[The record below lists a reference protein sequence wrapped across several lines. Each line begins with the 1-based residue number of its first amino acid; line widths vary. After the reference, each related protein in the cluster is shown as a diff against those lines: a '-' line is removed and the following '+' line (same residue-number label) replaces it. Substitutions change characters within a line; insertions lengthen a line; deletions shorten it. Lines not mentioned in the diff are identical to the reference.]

1 MIYFNKLYKKL
12 TESYGESSSIKSR
25 IRLPLIKKMSDLPEY
40 PPYGFWMDKNGYLE
54 PVKKWAQ
61 HYDVAWSLLNQ
72 PYDDVIDYTDILLK
86 KGWVKIVS
94 GYVYGPISFE
104 SLNELNPSQSRAM
117 KYLKDLY
124 SKEKREEI
132 YPPRSYHEDEDSI
145 NFSYYE
151 SVGKESF
158 EQKYEMLMCEYAEE
172 SPFAVFVVYQYPDG
186 EIAATTRPKD
196 RMMDDEGISYG
207 LPGGK
212 VDPDEDPIKAA
223 IRESAEEG
231 WKVSGL
237 THKHSDMVQG
247 KLVWWFKAESA
258 TPLKNYKEKHRG
270 IKPIK
275 INPDVLKGFGN
286 EIAIPRTL
294 NESYEEDFSSNWQK
308 AITTSEELQVAL
320 DLMKNIKSKNQGEI
334 YIVGGVPRDILMGN
348 EIDDVDMATN
358 IPFEKIAKDFDIRNI
373 SKNDSQPVYTILWK
387 GYNFDLAKFREDSGD
402 VGRQNNVST
411 ETDSFEADTRR
422 RDLTINSFGLDEK
435 GSIVDYQGGLED
447 LKNKIVRAVGD
458 PKKRFLEDATRI
470 LRVFR
475 FAAKMDF
482 DIEENTKKAAIELKK
497 LLQDPKAIS
506 KESISKEF
514 YKSAKSGKTLAN
526 FLKKLQ
532 DTGILHD
539 ILPEFTSMEGYD
551 HDPEHHPEG
560 DSQVLGH
567 IYECLYVSPYK
578 DPIINLAVLF
588 HDFGKA
594 TTRGSKPNGFSS
606 YHGHEAAGVP
616 IVENIFERLRFTELS
631 AQDKKNIL
639 AAVDRHMLVHN
650 LDKLNIKT
658 LTKLIQDPAWEI
670 IKAVG
675 YCDEASRGSLF
686 DEEEFSAKVKRA
698 EEKVSNIG
706 SNQEDTRKK
715 IKQYFDGGK
724 LMEWFPILKNDKTKF
739 KDIVKELEEYV
750 LETLNSGD
758 EPDQDKM
765 KEIGNGILGNSRF
778 NESYK
783 KLLKTFD

>member
-1 MIYFNKLYKKL
+1 M
-12 TESYGESSSIKSR
+12 ESYGESSSIKSR

-72 PYDDVIDYTDILLK
+72 PYDDEIDYTDILLK

-158 EQKYEMLMCEYAEE
+158 EQKYEMLMREYVEDSGYKEVEFVCVNTEPENINTASSKE
-172 SPFAVFVVYQYPDG
+172 SQRRLYFDLKNIEGVIPLWQDWSDYSG
-186 EIAATTRPKD
+186 EDYIQLSLTAIYKDPKSKKNIIAAAKRNGVKID
-196 RMMDDEGISYG
+196 MIQSVDDEY
-207 LPGGK
+207 
-212 VDPDEDPIKAA
+212 VDRA
-223 IRESAEEG
+223 IRGDHEG
-231 WKVSGL
+231 
-237 THKHSDMVQG
+237 Q
-247 KLVWWFKAESA
+247 
-258 TPLKNYKEKHRG
+258 
-270 IKPIK
+270 I
-275 INPDVLKGFGN
+275 
-286 EIAIPRTL
+286 
-294 NESYEEDFSSNWQK
+294 NESYEDDFSSNWQK
-308 AITTSEELQVAL
+308 AITTSEELRVAL
-320 DLMKNIKSKNQGEI
+320 DLMKNIKSKNQGDI

-422 RDLTINSFGLDEK
+422 RDLTINSFGLDEE

-765 KEIGNGILGNSRF
+765 KEIGAGILGNSRF

-783 KLLKTFD
+783 TLLNIFK

>member
-1 MIYFNKLYKKL
+1 M
-12 TESYGESSSIKSR
+12 ESYGESSSIKSR

-72 PYDDVIDYTDILLK
+72 PYDDEIDYTDILLK

-158 EQKYEMLMCEYAEE
+158 EQKYEMLMREYVEDSGYKEVEFVCVNTEPENINTASSKE
-172 SPFAVFVVYQYPDG
+172 SQRRLYFDLKNIEGVIPLWQDWSDYSG
-186 EIAATTRPKD
+186 EDYIQLSLTAIYKDPKSKKNIIAAAKRNGVKID
-196 RMMDDEGISYG
+196 MIQSVDDEY
-207 LPGGK
+207 
-212 VDPDEDPIKAA
+212 VDRA
-223 IRESAEEG
+223 IRGDHEG
-231 WKVSGL
+231 
-237 THKHSDMVQG
+237 Q
-247 KLVWWFKAESA
+247 
-258 TPLKNYKEKHRG
+258 
-270 IKPIK
+270 I
-275 INPDVLKGFGN
+275 
-286 EIAIPRTL
+286 
-294 NESYEEDFSSNWQK
+294 NESYEDDFSSNWQK
-308 AITTSEELQVAL
+308 AITTSEELRVAL
-320 DLMKNIKSKNQGEI
+320 DLMKNIKSKNQGDI

-422 RDLTINSFGLDEK
+422 RDLTINSFGLDEE

-739 KDIVKELEEYV
+739 NDIVKELEEYV

-765 KEIGNGILGNSRF
+765 KEIGAGILGNSRF

-783 KLLKTFD
+783 TLLNIFK